1 MSGLAYCAS
10 TLASIGIGRPDRLI
24 TVGCVAAVSVGLTLW
39 SYNRSALPPKW
50 RGAAC
55 VLKTLGFLLLFGCW
69 LEPQWQQRV
78 PRERANAVAILIDDS
93 RSMLLPDAQNG
104 FSRGERLRA
113 VWNEGASTWRHKLE
127 SVFRVQTFAFAG
139 GLSDYGKSSS
149 LSFNGSP
156 SDLGGALSQ
165 VAGRLGETPSGIV
178 VMSDGVASD
187 LSELDY
193 KALPPVFP
201 VVFGRDETAP
211 DLALGSVSA
220 TTTAFE
226 DAPVTVAVETFARGV
241 TGKVRVRIEEID
253 TQDVSEG
260 KALFSEAFVSFK
272 AGQTQAGVQLQF
284 SPRKSGPTFY
294 RVSVDSPEITPEKE
308 ITLENNS
315 RLLCVNRARG
325 PHRILY
331 VAGRPNWEF
340 GPMRRALEGDSE
352 LQLLGLIRVA
362 KREPKFAFKGRG
374 GEASNPLYRGF
385 QNGEDAD
392 VQKYDKPVLVRV
404 NVESRDELSGGFPKT
419 ADELFAYK
427 GIILDDVEAAF
438 FTAEQQRLLQRFVAE
453 RGGGLLMM
461 GGMESF
467 EGGGW
472 RGTPVE
478 AALPVWLGKDAE
490 SGGVYQWMLTRE
502 GLLEPW
508 VRRRKAEAQE
518 LQRIQQLP
526 AFEILNGVSGI
537 KPAASVLA
545 WGVGDAQKRPALV
558 TQRYGSGRSGALLGG
573 DLYRWGIGDPTRG
586 TDLAKFWRQT
596 ARWLVADVPSQVEL
610 SVKLDDASSPS
621 VLTVHVRDAQAHP
634 VEDAEVEINVR
645 RVGESAA
652 GSVLLRA
659 EATAEP
665 GTFAVEYPGGA
676 RSGLVGE
683 AKVRNSNG
691 ELLGTS
697 SFGWVQDSAEIEFRS
712 VSSDRHAMELLA
724 AKTGGEVLSI
734 EQLNTLPQRLK
745 KVPNL
750 TDELRTKP
758 LWHTGMVFGIALLC
772 LCGEWLIRRNNGV
785 A

>member
-1 MSGLAYCAS
+1 MIGLAFYAG

-24 TVGCVAAVSVGLTLW
+24 AVGCVAAFAVGLTLW
-39 SYNRSALPPKW
+39 SYSRTALPPKW
-50 RGAAC
+50 RGIAC
-55 VLKTLGFLLLFGCW
+55 GLKTLGFLLLLGCW
-69 LEPQWQQRV
+69 LEPQWLQRV
-78 PRERANAVAILIDDS
+78 PREKANVVAILIDDS

-104 FSRGERLRA
+104 LSRGERLRA
-113 VWNEGASTWRHKLE
+113 VWNEGVATWRHELE
-127 SVFRVQTFAFAG
+127 SIFRVQTFLFAD
-139 GLSDYGKSSS
+139 GLSEYGKSSS
-149 LSFNGSP
+149 FSFTGSA
-156 SDLGGALSQ
+156 SALGGALSQ
-165 VAGRLGETPSGIV
+165 VAGRLGEKPSGVV

-201 VVFGRDETAP
+201 VVFGRDAMEP

-253 TQDVSEG
+253 TQEVPDE
-260 KALFSEAFVSFK
+260 KALVAESFVTFK
-272 AGQTQAGVQLQF
+272 AGQNHAGVQLQF
-284 SPRKSGPTFY
+284 SPGRSGPTFY
-294 RVSVDSPEITPEKE
+294 RVSVDSPEIRPEKE

-385 QNGEDAD
+385 QKGEDAD

-404 NVESRDELSGGFPKT
+404 NVESNDELSGGFPKT

-427 GIILDDVEAAF
+427 GIILDDVEAEF

-453 RGGGLLMM
+453 RGGGLLML

-490 SGGVYQWMLTRE
+490 SGGVFQWKLSRE

-518 LQRIQQLP
+518 LERIQQLP
-526 AFEILNGVSGI
+526 AFEILNGVAGI

-545 WGVGDAQKRPALV
+545 WGAGDTQKRPALV

-586 TDLAKFWRQT
+586 ADLAKFWRQT

-610 SVKLDDASSPS
+610 SLKRDATSSAS
-621 VLTVHVRDAQAHP
+621 VLTAHVRDAQAHP
-634 VEDAEVEINVR
+634 VEDAEVEIQVR
-645 RVGESAA
+645 RVGEATAA
-652 GSVLLRA
+652 SVLLRA
-659 EATAEP
+659 EATADP
-665 GTFAVEYPGGA
+665 GTFSVEYPGGG
-676 RSGLVGE
+676 RSGFVGE
-683 AKVRNSNG
+683 ATARNSNG

-712 VSSDRHAMELLA
+712 VSSDRKAMELLA
-724 AKTGGEVLSI
+724 AKTGGEVLNI
-734 EQLNTLPQRLK
+734 EQLDTLPQRLK

-758 LWHTGMVFGIALLC
+758 LWHTGLVFGLALLC
-772 LCGEWLIRRNNGV
+772 LCGEWLIRRNHG
-785 A
+785 AA